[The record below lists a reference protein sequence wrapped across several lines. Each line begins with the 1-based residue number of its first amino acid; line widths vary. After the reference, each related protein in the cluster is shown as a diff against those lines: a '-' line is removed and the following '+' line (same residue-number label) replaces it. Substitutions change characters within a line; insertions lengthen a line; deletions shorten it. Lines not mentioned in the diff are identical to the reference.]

1 MEEICLTLEEDSY
14 YYWTLVI
21 NELQNTSDFLN
32 LISEV
37 INKFEEKFFK
47 IARGNTEGLKNVC
60 EEVHTALKKL
70 IPNYQKFT
78 FDLYSFSFDLFTK
91 LHSQMM
97 DLQVQKA
104 MMLLE
109 EMQSKYK
116 FNFYYERILLS
127 NQRLEDKKNEYL
139 SAVFNL
145 KEFRAESLKKL
156 YLDNLK
162 NFMENFNTNTPSE
175 IEFKCCGLEEEFIHE
190 VDIMVSLN
198 KRKLKEFIEE
208 NFARRNI
215 VVLSLGTVKVFPVES
230 QQSFTVRYKTYLQT
244 ERVSL
249 LQVVSLSND
258 TYLPLVRFADSDDC
272 FFIIVNKNER
282 YQLEVQDKR
291 DPNIVV
297 ATGSNQENLVLFCNQ
312 LRLMSKGYIV
322 KNKTYQETQRFMF
335 DSGASQVLS
344 AAYLQIPNEVIYL
357 NNSRVLSYKSFTSK
371 TRSISSIETY
381 GFSKIESN
389 GEFLFLTS
397 YDQFS
402 LANSDLQIVF
412 REDRHV
418 THCFLNGKKLVL
430 SVFEGQGDFSLTE
443 SVISDEYF
451 KSTSAVKNFLFKAK
465 YELKSNFHHGFS
477 ALSDIIKTNEFIVED
492 QLNVKSE
499 KNEEG
504 SS

>member
-1 MEEICLTLEEDSY
+1 
-14 YYWTLVI
+14 
-21 NELQNTSDFLN
+21 
-32 LISEV
+32 
-37 INKFEEKFFK
+37 
-47 IARGNTEGLKNVC
+47 
-60 EEVHTALKKL
+60 
-70 IPNYQKFT
+70 
-78 FDLYSFSFDLFTK
+78 
-91 LHSQMM
+91 
-97 DLQVQKA
+97 
-104 MMLLE
+104 
-109 EMQSKYK
+109 
-116 FNFYYERILLS
+116 
-127 NQRLEDKKNEYL
+127 
-139 SAVFNL
+139 
-145 KEFRAESLKKL
+145 
-156 YLDNLK
+156 
-162 NFMENFNTNTPSE
+162 
-175 IEFKCCGLEEEFIHE
+175 
-190 VDIMVSLN
+190 
-198 KRKLKEFIEE
+198 
-208 NFARRNI
+208 
-215 VVLSLGTVKVFPVES
+215 
-230 QQSFTVRYKTYLQT
+230 
-244 ERVSL
+244 
-249 LQVVSLSND
+249 
-258 TYLPLVRFADSDDC
+258 
-272 FFIIVNKNER
+272 
-282 YQLEVQDKR
+282 
-291 DPNIVV
+291 
-297 ATGSNQENLVLFCNQ
+297 
-312 LRLMSKGYIV
+312 MSKGYIV

-402 LANSDLQIVF
+402 LANSDLQIVC